1 MTIEQLNE
9 FKFFTKK
16 SSNKKPQHK
25 MKDGYAMFDFEGFDK
40 VYITKYKKGDGFHNK
55 IGKFR
60 MFLKAKAHTI
70 STDHEN
76 VELAIKSLVRET
88 NKLIS
93 TAKSGKTETSPADI
107 QGLTVRMFN
116 IRRIEKDLNR

>member
-1 MTIEQLNE
+1 MKLEQLNE
-9 FKFFTKK
+9 FTFFTKK
-16 SSNKKPQHK
+16 SKNPKPQHK

-70 STDHEN
+70 STDHES
-76 VELAIKSLVRET
+76 VELAVKSLIRET
-88 NKLIS
+88 NRLIFD
-93 TAKSGKTETSPADI
+93 AKSGKTETSPADI
-107 QGLTVRMFN
+107 QELTVRMFN
-116 IRRIEKDLNR
+116 IRRIEKDLSR